1 MFQDLFSNLISSMC
15 CVYAL
20 QQFQRNDNMDKMEN
34 LVKKKRRLSLPATQL
49 TSLLKQSSVFRY
61 I

>member
-15 CVYAL
+15 RVYAL
-20 QQFQRNDNMDKMEN
+20 QQFQRNDKMDKMEN
-34 LVKKKRRLSLPATQL
+34 LVKKK
-49 TSLLKQSSVFRY
+49 TSQFTIYSAYFSVETKHC